1 MPALLRETTFA
12 AAGQNPNV
20 NQGSIFENPQQR
32 LALSMSIVA
41 TVAANFALINVGPQV
56 VAEEH
61 PPFVL
66 ANTYG
71 VVPDHFYYTAIAEV
85 NQRIVMAVRATV
97 AVVYRSV
104 VLMGGAR

>member
-1 MPALLRETTFA
+1 VPALLRETVFA
-12 AAGQNPNV
+12 AAGNNPNV
-20 NQGSIFENPQQR
+20 NTGSIFENPQSR

-71 VVPDHFYYTAIAEV
+71 IIPDHFYYTAIAEI
-85 NQRIVMAVRATV
+85 NQRIVIAVRATV
-97 AVVYRSV
+97 AVTYRSV
-104 VLMGGAR
+104 VLMGRA